1 MGADYGDT
9 LVVISYHPHN
19 TYQNPPSVA
28 REVFYN
34 TGLAVPFVIFDGTNV
49 VWEQNP
55 ANYDSVFRQAIEV
68 ARTTPPYFNLY
79 INDATAS
86 PSTGNL
92 DITII
97 TADTIP
103 QGEMIAYV
111 AILQDSLP
119 GAYTTFYKLCQ
130 ELYTIP
136 LELAYPDTLDTVLT
150 FAHTIPLNYM
160 SAVVFVQDTL
170 SKEVMQ
176 TIRSPFQE
184 E

>member
-1 MGADYGDT
+1 M
-9 LVVISYHPHN
+9 
-19 TYQNPPSVA
+19 A

-150 FAHTIPLNYM
+150 FAHTIPVNYM